1 MASSLSKASSLSNR
15 LSLLKECETC
25 RIKYKNCECFLEYTN
40 FKGNLIKH
48 KCFCCNKNY
57 QIKCDENLKKRFF
70 NTYKFSNCDIKK
82 GYFINIWMIEKNSMK
97 FNYLK
102 KKIFTVTLT

>member
-1 MASSLSKASSLSNR
+1 MIAQDLWQAHYQKQAHYQIVVI
-15 LSLLKECETC
+15 SLLKEYETC

-70 NTYKFSNCDIKK
+70 NTYKFSNRDIKK
-82 GYFINIWMIEKNSMK
+82 VI
-97 FNYLK
+97 L
-102 KKIFTVTLT
+102 LTYG